1 MMRRPIF
8 FTLALILITQSFGA
22 QTLSATTDPL
32 TFASFSQQQF
42 NQQTFHLANNGVI
55 GVNKGVTF
63 KSTLAVDE
71 FPSSVAC
78 CSSTSLGA
86 DLLLNAHVPPLE
98 PPGCSRTPSHPN
110 SSSRIRRILRVTSP
124 EHNSAARLETWPL
137 ARIPTRS
144 GTGDDS

>member
-8 FTLALILITQSFGA
+8 FTLALILITLSFGA

-63 KSTLAVDE
+63 NSTLAVDE

-78 CSSTSLGA
+78 CSSTSLG
-86 DLLLNAHVPPLE
+86 
-98 PPGCSRTPSHPN
+98 RTFSLTPTFRR
-110 SSSRIRRILRVTSP
+110 SSRLAAPVRLLTRIVVVGSDV
-124 EHNSAARLETWPL
+124 SC
-137 ARIPTRS
+137 
-144 GTGDDS
+144 G